1 LQRGASAS
9 SLPAEGEAITRREAF
24 RRPAPI
30 AATVVALLAV
40 AALAAS
46 LAWAAS
52 PKTKRVSVKSN
63 GQEVNNDND
72 FPAVSG
78 SGRFVTFEST
88 GKFTKR
94 DDGADADVFVHD
106 RRTGKTKRVSV
117 KSNGNEVPGANSAD
131 SSISADGR
139 FVAFA
144 SDGALTRGDGNGMVD
159 IYVHDR
165 RSGKTK
171 RVSVKSNGK
180 GVPADSENPAI
191 SANGRHVAYESD
203 GAFTSG
209 DSNGMLDVWEH
220 ALKSGKTRRVSV
232 KSNGQG
238 VSVDSQN
245 AAISG
250 DGRFVAFDSF
260 GEFTS
265 PDFGFMVDYDVFV
278 HDRKTGNT
286 TRMSLKSNGDEVS
299 NSSNVGSRMP
309 AISADGTVVAFSADA
324 SGTFVGSDT
333 NGFADVYVHN
343 RRSGQTRLVS
353 VKSNEEGG
361 NNTSGVDAPA
371 TISANGRFVAFESYA
386 RLVGSDNNDPFRDI
400 YLRDRKQGKTKR
412 VSVKSNGDEV
422 AGFNHQLPAISLDG
436 RFVAFS
442 SFGKF
447 TGSDAGSDFDVFER
461 GPLR

>member
-1 LQRGASAS
+1 
-9 SLPAEGEAITRREAF
+9 
-24 RRPAPI
+24 
-30 AATVVALLAV
+30 VVALLAV

-46 LAWAAS
+46 LAWAVS

-78 SGRFVTFEST
+78 SGRFVTFESV

-117 KSNGNEVPGANSAD
+117 KSNGKEVRGANSAD
-131 SSISADGR
+131 SSISANGR

-144 SDGALTRGDGNGMVD
+144 SDGALTRGDGNGMIDV
-159 IYVHDR
+159 YVHDR
-165 RSGKTK
+165 RTGKTK

-180 GVPADSENPAI
+180 GVAADSENPAI

-209 DSNGMLDVWEH
+209 DGNGLLDVWEH
-220 ALKSGKTRRVSV
+220 AVTSGKTRRVSI
-232 KSNGQG
+232 KSNGQE
-238 VSVDSQN
+238 VSVEAQN

-250 DGRFVAFDSF
+250 NGRFVAFDSF

-265 PDFGFMVDYDVFV
+265 PDYANVVDYDVFV
-278 HDRKTGNT
+278 HDRKTGET
-286 TRMSLKSNGDEVS
+286 SRMSLKTNGDEAS
-299 NSSNVGSRMP
+299 DSSNVDSHMP
-309 AISADGTVVAFSADA
+309 AISADGTFVAFSADA
-324 SGTFVGSDT
+324 DGTFVGADA
-333 NGFADVYVHN
+333 NGYADVYVRN
-343 RRSGQTRLVS
+343 RNTGQTRLVS
-353 VKSNEEGG
+353 VKSNEDQGS
-361 NNTSGVDAPA
+361 NRSGVDAPA
-371 TISANGRFVAFESYA
+371 TISADGRFVAFESHA
-386 RLVGSDNNDPFRDI
+386 KLVGSDNNDPFRDI
-400 YLRDRKQGKTKR
+400 YVRDRKQGRTIR

-422 AGFNHQLPAISLDG
+422 TGYHHQLPAISLDG

-447 TGSDAGSDFDVFER
+447 TGGDAGFDFDVFER

>member
-1 LQRGASAS
+1 
-9 SLPAEGEAITRREAF
+9 
-24 RRPAPI
+24 
-30 AATVVALLAV
+30 VVALLTL

-46 LAWAAS
+46 LAWAAG

-63 GQEVNNDND
+63 GQEVNSDND
-72 FPAVSG
+72 FPAISG
-78 SGRFVTFEST
+78 GGRFVSFESV
-88 GKFTKR
+88 GRFTKG

-117 KSNGNEVPGANSAD
+117 KSNGKEVPGANSAD
-131 SSISADGR
+131 SSISGDGR

-144 SDGALTRGDGNGMVD
+144 SDGALTPGDGNGMVD
-159 IYVHDR
+159 VYVHDR
-165 RSGKTK
+165 RTGKTK
-171 RVSVKSNGK
+171 RVSVQSDGH
-180 GVPADSENPAI
+180 GVLANSLSPVI

-203 GAFTSG
+203 GAFTGG
-209 DSNGMLDVWEH
+209 DTNGAVDVWEH
-220 ALKSGKTRRVSV
+220 AIKSGKTRRVSV
-232 KSNGQG
+232 KSNGQE
-238 VSVDSQN
+238 VSVDAQN

-265 PDFGFMVDYDVFV
+265 PDFGFMVDKDVFV
-278 HDRKTGNT
+278 HDRKTGT
-286 TRMSLKSNGDEVS
+286 TRRMSLKSNGEEVS
-299 NSSNVGSRMP
+299 DSSNVDSWMP
-309 AISADGTVVAFSADA
+309 AISADGTFVAFSADA
-324 SGTFVGSDT
+324 SGTFVGADT

-353 VKSNEEGG
+353 VKSNEEQG

-442 SFGKF
+442 SFGRF
-447 TGSDAGSDFDVFER
+447 TGGDAGFDFDVFER